1 MADLDEV
8 LAAGQTRLAD
18 LLHIAEHQ
26 NCINQAQG
34 QAQEPELSEHESDDR
49 IVDILDQYTD
59 RNGQPSGRF
68 RKNKNN
74 LYIIL
79 RRDRRWRGRVWLNSF
94 TNTLK
99 IDDRDYKDTDDTR
112 IALWVSRSYGLEY
125 GEAAVSSTVQLIGE
139 ENKRN
144 PLLEWLDSIEWD
156 GVNRLNSWIVEATD
170 CEDNELNRKM
180 GEKWLIQAIARAYRP
195 GCKADCVLILAGAQ
209 GAGKSTLFRTLATD
223 EYFADTP
230 LDIGS
235 ANSYSQIARAWI
247 YEVAELDSVRRSA
260 NSATKAFLS
269 AQEDNFRPAYG
280 RHAITIKRHVV
291 FAGTTNE
298 SQFINDMTGSR
309 RYWPIK
315 VNEVNLNWARENRDQ
330 LWAEAILAV
339 KNGETWYLDK
349 KTDEARHDSSKI
361 YRQDDPWL
369 EPISNFLMLQRG
381 YVTMTM
387 VMEDG
392 LKIERGRMNRRD
404 EMRISEI
411 LRELDYEKK
420 RMSLGGKRKY
430 VWTKS
435 EILTMTSK
443 EA

>member
-34 QAQEPELSEHESDDR
+34 QEQGPELSEHESDDR
-49 IVDILDQYTD
+49 IVDILDQYMD

-112 IALWVSRSYGLEY
+112 IALWVSRSYDLEY

-156 GVNRLNSWIVEATD
+156 GVNRLNSWVVEATD

-180 GEKWLIQAIARAYRP
+180 GEKWLIQAIARAYEP
-195 GCKADCVLILAGAQ
+195 GCKADCVLIFAGAQ

-315 VNEVNLNWARENRDQ
+315 VDAVNLNWVRENRDQ
-330 LWAEAILAV
+330 LWAEAILAY

-349 KTDEARHDSSKI
+349 KLDKVRHDSSKI

-369 EPISNFLMLQRG
+369 EPISSFLMLNRG

-420 RMSLGGKRKY
+420 RMTVGGKRKY
-430 VWTKS
+430 VWAKN

>member
-18 LLHIAEHQ
+18 LLNIAENQ
-26 NCINQAQG
+26 NCINQPQS
-34 QAQEPELSEHESDDR
+34 QPQEPELSENQSDNR
-49 IVDILDQYTD
+49 IVDLLDQYMD

-309 RYWPIK
+309 RYWPIR
-315 VNEVNLNWARENRDQ
+315 VNEVNLNWARENKDQ
-330 LWAEAILAV
+330 LWAEAILAF
-339 KNGETWYLDK
+339 KSGETWYLDK

-369 EPISNFLMLQRG
+369 EPITNFLMLQHG

-430 VWTKS
+430 VWTKD

>member
-8 LAAGQTRLAD
+8 LAAGQRRLAD
-18 LLHIAEHQ
+18 LLNIAESE
-26 NCINQAQG
+26 NCINQPNQP
-34 QAQEPELSEHESDDR
+34 QEEEVIPENVGDARVISLM
-49 IVDILDQYTD
+49 DQYLD
-59 RNGQPSGRF
+59 RDGNPTGRP

-79 RRDRRWRGRVWLNSF
+79 RRDRRWRGRVWLNEF
-94 TNTLK
+94 TNVLK
-99 IDDRDYKDTDDTR
+99 IDDRDYRDTDDTR
-112 IALWVSRSYGLEY
+112 IALWVSRAYGLEY
-125 GEAAVSSTVQLIGE
+125 GNEAISATVQLIGE

-144 PLLEWLDSIEWD
+144 PLTEWLDSIQWD
-156 GVNRLNSWIVEATD
+156 GTPRLGSWIVEATD
-170 CEDNELNRKM
+170 CLDTKLNKKM
-180 GEKWLIQAIARAYRP
+180 AEKWLIQAIARAYSP
-195 GCKADCVLILAGAQ
+195 GCKADCVLILAGEQ

-280 RHAITIKRHVV
+280 RHAITLKRHVV

-315 VNEVNLNWARENRDQ
+315 VSAINLHWVRENRDQ
-330 LWAEAILAV
+330 LWAEAIVAF

-349 KTDEARHDSSKI
+349 EADEERHNSSLI
-361 YRQDDPWL
+361 YRQDDPWV
-369 EPISNFLMLQRG
+369 EPISDYLMIQRG
-381 YVTMTM
+381 PVTMNLI
-387 VMEDG
+387 MEEG
-392 LKIERGRMNRRD
+392 LKIDRGRMSRRD
-404 EMRISEI
+404 ELRIAEI
-411 LRELDYEKK
+411 LRELGYEKK
-420 RMSLGGKRKY
+420 RMSFGGKRKY
-430 VWTKS
+430 VWAKNEVLKLS
-435 EILTMTSK
+435 NK

>member
-8 LAAGQTRLAD
+8 LAAGQRRLAD
-18 LLHIAEHQ
+18 LLHAAENEH
-26 NCINQAQG
+26 CVNQPNQL
-34 QAQEPELSEHESDDR
+34 PEQVTLPENETDGR
-49 IVDILDQYTD
+49 ITNLMDQFTD
-59 RNGQPSGRF
+59 RNGQPTGRF

-99 IDDRDYKDTDDTR
+99 IDDRDYRDTDDTR
-112 IALWVSRSYGLEY
+112 IALWVSRAYGLEY
-125 GEAAVSSTVQLIGE
+125 SEAAISATTQLIGE

-144 PLLEWLDSIEWD
+144 PLIEWLDSIHWD
-156 GVNRLNSWIVEATD
+156 GTPRLASWIIEATD
-170 CEDNELNRKM
+170 CPDTELNRKM
-180 GEKWLIQAIARAYRP
+180 AEKWLIQAIARAYQP
-195 GCKADCVLILAGAQ
+195 GCKADCVLILAGDQ

-298 SQFINDMTGSR
+298 AQFINDMTGSR

-315 VNEVNLNWARENRDQ
+315 VNEVNLHWVRENKDQ
-330 LWAEAILAV
+330 LWAEAIVAYRA
-339 KNGETWYLDK
+339 GETWYLDK
-349 KTDEARHDSSKI
+349 DMDIKRHDSSKI
-361 YRQDDPWL
+361 YRQDDPWV
-369 EPISNFLMLQRG
+369 EPITNFLMIHRG
-381 YVTMTM
+381 HVTMTM
-387 VMEDG
+387 VMEEG
-392 LKIERGRMNRRD
+392 LKIERARMNRRD
-404 EMRISEI
+404 EMRIAEI
-411 LRELDYEKK
+411 LRELNYEKK
-420 RMSLGGKRKY
+420 RLMSEGKRKY

-435 EILTMTSK
+435 EILKIQSK

>member
-18 LLHIAEHQ
+18 LLSIAESE
-26 NCINQAQG
+26 NCINQ
-34 QAQEPELSEHESDDR
+34 QEQPNREDELTENESDNR
-49 IVDILDQYTD
+49 ITSLLDQYMD

-74 LYIIL
+74 LYVIL

-99 IDDRDYKDTDDTR
+99 IDERDYRDTDDTR
-112 IALWVSRSYGLEY
+112 IALWVSRSYGLEF

-144 PLLEWLDSIEWD
+144 PLTEWLDSFQWD
-156 GVNRLNSWIVEATD
+156 GVNRIGSWIVEATD
-170 CEDNELNRKM
+170 CDDTELNRKM
-180 GEKWLIQAIARAYRP
+180 GEKWLIQAIARAYSP

-223 EYFADTP
+223 DYFADTP

-280 RHAITIKRHVV
+280 RHAITLKRHVV

-309 RYWPIK
+309 RYWPIRA
-315 VNEVNLNWARENRDQ
+315 NEVNLNWVKENRDQ
-330 LWAEAILAV
+330 LWAEAIVAFRS
-339 KNGETWYLDK
+339 GEVWYLDK
-349 KTDEARHDSSKI
+349 KFEEVRHDSSRI

-369 EPISNFLMLQRG
+369 EPITNFLLLQHG
-381 YVTMTM
+381 YITMNM
-387 VMEDG
+387 IMEDG
-392 LKIERGRMNRRD
+392 LKMERSRMNRRD
-404 EMRISEI
+404 EMRVSEI
-411 LRELDYEKK
+411 LRELGYEKK
-420 RMSLGGKRKY
+420 RMSVVGKRKY
-430 VWTKS
+430 VWAKD
-435 EILTMTSK
+435 ELLTMKSK

>member
-8 LAAGQTRLAD
+8 LAAGQRRLAD
-18 LLHIAEHQ
+18 LLHAAENEH
-26 NCINQAQG
+26 CVNQPNQL
-34 QAQEPELSEHESDDR
+34 PEQVTLPENETDGR
-49 IVDILDQYTD
+49 ITDLMEQFTD
-59 RNGQPSGRF
+59 RNGQPTGRF

-99 IDDRDYKDTDDTR
+99 IDDRDYRDTDDTR
-112 IALWVSRSYGLEY
+112 IALWVSRAYGLEY
-125 GEAAVSSTVQLIGE
+125 SEAAISATTQLIGE

-144 PLLEWLDSIEWD
+144 PLIEWLDSIHWD
-156 GVNRLNSWIVEATD
+156 GTPRLASWIIEATD
-170 CEDNELNRKM
+170 CPDTELNRKM
-180 GEKWLIQAIARAYRP
+180 AEKWLIQAIARAYQP
-195 GCKADCVLILAGAQ
+195 GCKADCVLILAGDQ

-298 SQFINDMTGSR
+298 AQFINDMTGSR

-315 VNEVNLNWARENRDQ
+315 VNEVNLHWVRENKDQ
-330 LWAEAILAV
+330 LWAEAIVAYRA
-339 KNGETWYLDK
+339 GETWYLDK
-349 KTDEARHDSSKI
+349 EMDIKRHDFSKI
-361 YRQDDPWL
+361 YRQDDPWV
-369 EPISNFLMLQRG
+369 EPITSYLMVHRG
-381 YVTMTM
+381 HVTMTM
-387 VMEDG
+387 VMEEG
-392 LKIERGRMNRRD
+392 LKIERARMNRRD

-411 LRELDYEKK
+411 LRELHYEKK
-420 RMSLGGKRKY
+420 RTTVDGKRKY

-435 EILTMTSK
+435 EILKIQSK

>member
-8 LAAGQTRLAD
+8 LAAGQRRLAD
-18 LLHIAEHQ
+18 LLHAAENEH
-26 NCINQAQG
+26 CVNQPNQL
-34 QAQEPELSEHESDDR
+34 PEEVTLPENETDGR
-49 IVDILDQYTD
+49 ITDLMDQFTD
-59 RNGQPSGRF
+59 RNGQPTGRF

-99 IDDRDYKDTDDTR
+99 IDDRDYRDTDDTR
-112 IALWVSRSYGLEY
+112 IALWVSRAYGLEY
-125 GEAAVSSTVQLIGE
+125 SEAAVSATTQLIGE

-144 PLLEWLDSIEWD
+144 PLIEWLDSIHWD
-156 GVNRLNSWIVEATD
+156 GTPRLASWIIEATD
-170 CEDNELNRKM
+170 CPDTELNRKM
-180 GEKWLIQAIARAYRP
+180 AEKWLIQAIARAYQP
-195 GCKADCVLILAGAQ
+195 GCKADCVLILAGDQ

-298 SQFINDMTGSR
+298 AQFINDMTGSR

-315 VNEVNLNWARENRDQ
+315 VNEVNLHWVRENRDQ
-330 LWAEAILAV
+330 LWAEAIVAYRA
-339 KNGETWYLDK
+339 GETWYLDK
-349 KTDEARHDSSKI
+349 EMDVNRHDSSKI
-361 YRQDDPWL
+361 T
-369 EPISNFLMLQRG
+369 G
-381 YVTMTM
+381 KMTHGWTPSAPSSWFSR
-387 VMEDG
+387 DG
-392 LKIERGRMNRRD
+392 
-404 EMRISEI
+404 
-411 LRELDYEKK
+411 
-420 RMSLGGKRKY
+420 
-430 VWTKS
+430 
-435 EILTMTSK
+435 
-443 EA
+443 

>member
-18 LLHIAEHQ
+18 LLNIAESQ
-26 NCINQAQG
+26 NNIN
-34 QAQEPELSEHESDDR
+34 EPNEEQNQNIPENETDGR
-49 IVDILDQYTD
+49 IIDLLDQYMD

-99 IDDRDYKDTDDTR
+99 IDDRDYRDTDDTR
-112 IALWVSRSYGLEY
+112 IALWVSRAYGLEY
-125 GEAAVSSTVQLIGE
+125 SSAAVSETVSLIGE

-144 PLLEWLDSIEWD
+144 PLIEWLDSIVWD
-156 GVNRLNSWIVEATD
+156 GTPRLSSWIVEATD
-170 CEDNELNRKM
+170 CDDTELNRIM
-180 GEKWLIQAIARAYRP
+180 AEKWLIQAIARAYKP
-195 GCKADCVLILAGAQ
+195 GCKADCVLILAGDQ
-209 GAGKSTLFRTLATD
+209 GAGKSTLFRTLAT
-223 EYFADTP
+223 EQYFADTP

-309 RYWPIK
+309 RYWPIR
-315 VNEVNLNWARENRDQ
+315 VNEVNLHWVKENRDQ
-330 LWAEAILAV
+330 LWAEAIAAF
-339 KNGETWYLDK
+339 KSGETWYLDK
-349 KTDEARHDSSKI
+349 KMDEKRHDSSKI
-361 YRQDDPWL
+361 YRQDDPWM
-369 EPISNFLMLQRG
+369 EPISNFLLLQHG
-381 YVTMTM
+381 YITMTM

-411 LRELDYEKK
+411 LRELEYEKK
-420 RMSLGGKRKY
+420 RMTLNGKRKY
-430 VWTKS
+430 VWAKS
-435 EILTMTSK
+435 EILTIKSK

>member
-18 LLHIAEHQ
+18 LLTLAESD
-26 NCINQAQG
+26 NCINQPSQTN
-34 QAQEPELSEHESDDR
+34 QEAELSENQSDNQ
-49 IVDILDQYTD
+49 ITTMLDQYMD

-74 LYIIL
+74 LYVIL
-79 RRDRRWRGRVWLNSF
+79 RRDRRWRGRIWLNSF

-99 IDDRDYKDTDDTR
+99 IDDRDYRDTDDTR

-125 GEAAVSSTVQLIGE
+125 GEAAVSSTVSLIGE

-144 PLLEWLDSIEWD
+144 PLIEWLDSFEWD
-156 GVNRLNSWIVEATD
+156 GVPRLNSWIVEATD
-170 CEDNELNRKM
+170 CDDTQLNRTM
-180 GEKWLIQAIARAYRP
+180 GEKWLIQAIARAYKP

-209 GAGKSTLFRTLATD
+209 GAGKSTLFRTLATED
-223 EYFADTP
+223 YFADTP

-309 RYWPIK
+309 RYWPIR
-315 VNEVNLNWARENRDQ
+315 VNEVNLNWVKENRNQ
-330 LWAEAILAV
+330 LWAEAILAF

-349 KTDEARHDSSKI
+349 KLEEIRHDSSKI

-369 EPISNFLMLQRG
+369 DPITNYLLLQHG
-381 YVTMTM
+381 TITMTM

-392 LKIERGRMNRRD
+392 LKIERARMNRRD

-411 LRELDYEKK
+411 LRELGYEKK
-420 RMSLGGKRKY
+420 RMSVQGKRKY
-430 VWTKS
+430 VWAKS
-435 EILTMTSK
+435 EILTMKSK